1 MKKIATAQR
10 VSREISDNF
19 VFQRSLMAY
28 HEAARLVGGE
38 VLEIGTGTGYGIDLV
53 APRATRFTTLDKQ
66 APDGLVLPGNTEFV
80 RAVVPPLPF
89 ENERFDCVISFQVIE
104 HIRRDRELVREVK
117 RVLRPGGRFIVTTP
131 NARMS
136 LTRNP
141 WHVREYTPEELAAL
155 LAGEFASV
163 EAMGVCGNRRVEAY
177 YEKNREGVRRITR
190 FDPLKLQYRLPRW
203 MLRLPYDLMNRLNR
217 RRAAGAEPRPDRLDP
232 HGGLPDRSG
241 DGQLLRPVLH
251 RTEIDHRTA
260 FSYSSTALRSSPPK
274 RYSPSEPS
282 LRTTR

>member
-217 RRAAGAEPRPDRLDP
+217 RRAAGAEPR
-232 HGGLPDRSG
+232 S
-241 DGQLLRPVLH
+241 
-251 RTEIDHRTA
+251 
-260 FSYSSTALRSSPPK
+260 
-274 RYSPSEPS
+274 
-282 LRTTR
+282 